1 MRIYIR
7 GLKEKPKSCEEC
19 PCENDTICQALDDI
33 KGECRQN
40 EIPLTELSTRDDCP
54 LEVEYQPNPYD
65 SVVALLRDFDIDD
78 EEVIRDLAD
87 YICIMFKRG
96 PYDSTEVKP

>member
-7 GLKEKPKSCEEC
+7 GLKEKPKRC
-19 PCENDTICQALDDI
+19 
-33 KGECRQN
+33 GECELWSN
-40 EIPLTELSTRDDCP
+40 CYYPENPYTEQDDYIAPDCP

-65 SVVALLRDFDIDD
+65 SVVELLRDFDIDD

>member
-7 GLKEKPKSCEEC
+7 GLKEKPKDCTEC
-19 PCENDTICQALDDI
+19 PLLWAESDD
-33 KGECRQN
+33 C
-40 EIPLTELSTRDDCP
+40 PLQPEYFKSWEEQYKNCP
-54 LEVEYQPNPYD
+54 LEVEYQPNPFD
-65 SVVALLRDFDIDD
+65 SVVELLRDFDIDD

-87 YICIMFKRG
+87 YICIMFKHG